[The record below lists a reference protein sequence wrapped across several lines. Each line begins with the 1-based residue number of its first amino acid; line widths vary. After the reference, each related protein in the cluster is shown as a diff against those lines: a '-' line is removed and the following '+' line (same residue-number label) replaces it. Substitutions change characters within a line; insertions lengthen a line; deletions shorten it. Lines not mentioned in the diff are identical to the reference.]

1 MQVATFCL
9 FALVLLE
16 LWEPILSIWAPTRV
30 AGANIMEKGATSPLI
45 TQQDITIGF

>member
-16 LWEPILSIWAPTRV
+16 LWEPILSIWAPTRA